1 MMFLPA
7 RYRGCLRSLPCWA
20 KGRQATARVQ
30 AYQVRRDGESLVYA
44 RAGMKADAATLV
56 ALKCCINSD
65 IAPEYTTLVCS
76 TSTVTKDGSD
86 PDRNST
92 A

>member
-30 AYQVRRDGESLVYA
+30 AYKGSNTQLLMLSFCVLFNQLKSSRIHA
-44 RAGMKADAATLV
+44 V
-56 ALKCCINSD
+56 AL
-65 IAPEYTTLVCS
+65 
-76 TSTVTKDGSD
+76 TSWRWTIVKYVT
-86 PDRNST
+86 
-92 A
+92 